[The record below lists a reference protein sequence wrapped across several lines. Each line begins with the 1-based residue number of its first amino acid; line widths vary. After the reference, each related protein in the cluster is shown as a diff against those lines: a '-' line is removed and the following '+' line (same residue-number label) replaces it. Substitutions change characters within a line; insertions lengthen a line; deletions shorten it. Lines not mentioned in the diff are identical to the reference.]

1 MDVMVTISGK
11 AVVNKR
17 DLRRTIE
24 CLPDGRYL
32 FKIERKDKRSTQQNR
47 YLHGVMLPIIRDA
60 LREAGWNNI
69 KTIEDA
75 KDYVKI
81 KFLKYDVVNDKTGE
95 VSEMYRNTSAL
106 TKLQFMEL
114 VQDVQIWLMDYFSID
129 LPEPGE
135 QTSFFQ
141 FDGDPK
147 KI

>member
-17 DLRRTIE
+17 DLGRAIE
-24 CLPDGRYL
+24 SLPDGRYL

-60 LREAGWNNI
+60 LRDAGWNNI

-81 KFLKYDVVNDKTGE
+81 KFLKYDVVNEKTGE

-114 VQDVQIWLMDYFSID
+114 VQDVQIWLMEFFNID

-135 QTSFFQ
+135 QSALFF
-141 FDGDPK
+141 GS
-147 KI
+147 